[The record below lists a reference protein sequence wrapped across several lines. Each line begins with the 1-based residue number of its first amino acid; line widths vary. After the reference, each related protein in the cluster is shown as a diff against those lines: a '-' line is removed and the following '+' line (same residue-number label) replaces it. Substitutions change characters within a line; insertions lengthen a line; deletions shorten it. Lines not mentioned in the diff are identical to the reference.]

1 MERPLWVFAYGSL
14 IWDPGFVFAERQ
26 RAMLAGWRRSF
37 CMHSIH
43 YRGTPEAPGLV
54 LALDAEA
61 GAACQGVAYRVE
73 DKAADATVAY
83 LRERELISYAYHEAW
98 LPIRLEQGAE
108 VTALTFVIN
117 REHDQ
122 YAGSLTL
129 EDQARVI
136 AERTGVRGP
145 NADYLYA
152 TAAHLTELGISDADL
167 DRLAL
172 QVRAHRGD

>member
-26 RAMLAGWRRSF
+26 RATLEGWRRSF

-61 GAACQGVAYRVE
+61 QACCAGVAYRVA
-73 DKAADATVAY
+73 DDQADATVAY
-83 LRERELISYAYHEAW
+83 LRDRELISSAYHEAW
-98 LPIRLEQGAE
+98 LPIRLEQGGQ
-108 VTALTFVIN
+108 VTALTFIIN

-122 YAGSLTL
+122 YAGPLSL
-129 EDQARVI
+129 EDQVRVI
-136 AERTGVRGP
+136 AERAGVRGP
-145 NADYLYA
+145 NADYLYS
-152 TAAHLTELGISDADL
+152 TAAHLTDLGISDADL
-167 DRLAL
+167 DALAL
-172 QVRAHRGD
+172 QVRKQRGE